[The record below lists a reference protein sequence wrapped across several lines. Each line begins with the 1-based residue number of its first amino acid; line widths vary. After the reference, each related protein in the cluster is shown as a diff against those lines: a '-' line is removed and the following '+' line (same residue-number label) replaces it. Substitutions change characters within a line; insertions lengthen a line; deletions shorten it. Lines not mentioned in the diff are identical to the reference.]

1 MSFTQSKDELLLE
14 RIGIPGWEPSADG
27 AVLVSPPSSG
37 LEHHDPVL
45 EPLLFSDFVVFAKD
59 VLFMFFT
66 IALQELKDFFRSVCS
81 QEQLGP
87 AQQTSVLHMLSK
99 HRGPELQPLV
109 LERG

>member
-1 MSFTQSKDELLLE
+1 MLN
-14 RIGIPGWEPSADG
+14 
-27 AVLVSPPSSG
+27 
-37 LEHHDPVL
+37 
-45 EPLLFSDFVVFAKD
+45 FVVFAKD

-81 QEQLGP
+81 QEQLGT

-99 HRGPELQPLV
+99 HHGPEQQPLV